1 MFGSSGNGEPASGGL
16 VGLYGK
22 VRTQPDF
29 LRANAGEFSQAG
41 LDQWFQE
48 AMEALRG
55 EGTQV
60 PETPTSFLLAT
71 AKLPL
76 AFVGGFAPSGDAAG
90 RSFPLVVFR
99 SLAVRD
105 LVDSFPGV
113 TSAYAPFVGDAG
125 MLAFMGGDLGG
136 PDLVARMQALAT
148 GRGAEGPRPEAP
160 MAEEPAQALL
170 DAVGSP
176 AGLGYALRT
185 FTAACDQAQKTG
197 PAGRSGV
204 VVTVDAPAPNAA
216 VRGFWLEI
224 ARRRLRWRDAVPSM
238 IWTDGPA
245 GRLLITLG
253 YATSGALCLL
263 ANPGHRASR
272 FWPLRTQVSTAVDSA
287 MNALTPEQRRRV
299 ENPRATLGEL
309 ATAFS

>member
-1 MFGSSGNGEPASGGL
+1 MTGSPSIPTTRPLTKHGSPLKPLAMSSPL
-16 VGLYGK
+16 
-22 VRTQPDF
+22 
-29 LRANAGEFSQAG
+29 ANAGEFSQAG

-48 AMEALRG
+48 AVEGLRG

-60 PETPTSFLLAT
+60 PETPTSFLLVT

-76 AFVGGFAPSGDAAG
+76 AFVGGFAPSADAAS

-99 SLAVRD
+99 SVAVRD
-105 LVDSFPGV
+105 LVDTFPGA

-125 MLAFMGGDLGG
+125 MLAFMGGELAG
-136 PDLVARMQALAT
+136 PDLVARMQALAA

-160 MAEEPAQALL
+160 MADEPAQALL

-185 FTAACDQAQKTG
+185 FTSACDQAQKTG
-197 PAGRSGV
+197 PGGRSGV

-216 VRGFWLEI
+216 VRAFWLEI
-224 ARRRLRWRDAVPSM
+224 ARSRLRWRDAVPSLV
-238 IWTDGPA
+238 WTDGPA

-253 YATSGALCLL
+253 YATPGALCLL
-263 ANPGHRASR
+263 ANPSHRGSR
-272 FWPLRTQVSTAVDSA
+272 FWPVRTHVSTAVDTA

-309 ATAFS
+309 ATAFC

>member
-1 MFGSSGNGEPASGGL
+1 MSSSGSDQTGNGT

-29 LRANAGEFSQAG
+29 LRVNAGEWAQAG

-55 EGTQV
+55 EGTQL
-60 PETPTSFLLAT
+60 PDTPTNFLLAT

-76 AFVGGFAPSGDAAG
+76 AFLGVFAPSADAAS
-90 RSFPLVVFR
+90 RSFPLAVFR
-99 SLAVRD
+99 SLPVRD
-105 LVDSFPGV
+105 LVDSFPGA
-113 TSAYAPFVGDAG
+113 TSAYAPFVSDAG
-125 MLAFMGGDLGG
+125 MLAFMGGDLAG
-136 PDLVARMQALAT
+136 PDLAARLQALAA
-148 GRGAEGPRPEAP
+148 GRGAEGPRTEAP
-160 MAEEPAQALL
+160 VTDEPAQALL

-176 AGLGYALRT
+176 AVLGYALRT
-185 FTAACDQAQKTG
+185 FVSACDQAQKTG

-204 VVTVDAPAPNAA
+204 VVTVDAPAPNGT

-224 ARRRLRWRDAVPSM
+224 ARRRLRWRDAIPSLV
-238 IWTDGPA
+238 WTDGPA

-253 YATSGALCLL
+253 HATPGALCLL
-263 ANPGHRASR
+263 ANPRHRASR
-272 FWPLRTQVSTAVDSA
+272 FWPLRTEVPTAIDSA

-299 ENPRATLGEL
+299 ENPRCTLGEL
-309 ATAFS
+309 AAVFTA

>member
-1 MFGSSGNGEPASGGL
+1 MFGSSDAPAGGGGM

-48 AMEALRG
+48 AMEGLRG
-55 EGTQV
+55 EGTQL
-60 PETPTSFLLAT
+60 PEATTCFLLAT

-90 RSFPLVVFR
+90 RSFPLAVFR

-105 LVDSFPGV
+105 LLDTFPAA

-125 MLAFMGGDLGG
+125 MLAFIGGDLAG
-136 PDLVARMQALAT
+136 PDLVARLQALAT
-148 GRGAEGPRPEAP
+148 GRGAEGPRADPP
-160 MAEEPAQALL
+160 MADEPAQALL
-170 DAVGSP
+170 DAVGSTS
-176 AGLGYALRT
+176 GLGYALRT

-197 PAGRSGV
+197 PGGRSGV
-204 VVTVDAPAPNAA
+204 VVTVDAPAPNAS
-216 VRGFWLEI
+216 VRAFWLEI
-224 ARRRLRWRDAVPSM
+224 ARRRLRWRDAVPSLV
-238 IWTDGPA
+238 WTDGPA

-253 YATSGALCLL
+253 YATPGALCLL
-263 ANPGHRASR
+263 ANPRHRASR
-272 FWPLRTQVSTAVDSA
+272 FWPLRTEVPTAIDSA

-309 ATAFS
+309 ASAFS